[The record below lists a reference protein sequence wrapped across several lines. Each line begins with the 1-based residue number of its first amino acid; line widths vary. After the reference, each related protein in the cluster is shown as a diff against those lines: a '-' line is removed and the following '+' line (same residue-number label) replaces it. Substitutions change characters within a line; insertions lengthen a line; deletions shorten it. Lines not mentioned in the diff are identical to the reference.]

1 MREGGEGRTW
11 HAGPRPH
18 PVALPARLVRRQQ
31 QRDAACAPG
40 KRGSAPLPP
49 PPPLHR
55 SACASSTPAS
65 GSRTKTWQPTL
76 AGGGT
81 GAAAVLCHTCLCS
94 TKQAQAGLSCLEG
107 RCLAG
112 AAWLACCVLCWL
124 APRPVP
130 PPPHPPPH
138 PPPPPTHPPPPTTT
152 HPPTTIPPP
161 HHTPPTTLACSG
173 CSVCD
178 GSDTPS
184 SGDAAY
190 SDLIGVFFLGGG
202 GGGKGGCVK

>member
-40 KRGSAPLPP
+40 KRGSAPLPPP

-130 PPPHPPPH
+130 PPTHPPPH

-190 SDLIGVFFLGGG
+190 SDLIGVFFGGG
-202 GGGKGGCVK
+202 GGGRQRWVC